1 MTDVDL
7 KNARLA
13 GDPDASTD
21 EHVEIPTHAG
31 PVVIKPLS
39 RGEVLAL
46 NDARGSGKLTLAQ
59 FEAQMVSKAL
69 VHPPMTPAEVEMWQG
84 VDKAGGVLAEVTDK
98 VSEIS
103 GLDEGADKSRVSA
116 AGDES

>member
-7 KNARLA
+7 KNALLA
-13 GDPDASTD
+13 GDPDAGMD
-21 EHVEIPTHAG
+21 ELVEIPTHAG

-46 NDARGSGKLTLAQ
+46 NDARRTGKLTLAQ
-59 FEAQMVSKAL
+59 FEAQMVSIAL
-69 VHPPMTPAEVEMWQG
+69 VHPPMTAAEVETWQTK
-84 VDKAGGVLAEVTDK
+84 DKAGGVLAEVTDK

-103 GLDEGADKSRVSA
+103 GLDEGADKSGVPD